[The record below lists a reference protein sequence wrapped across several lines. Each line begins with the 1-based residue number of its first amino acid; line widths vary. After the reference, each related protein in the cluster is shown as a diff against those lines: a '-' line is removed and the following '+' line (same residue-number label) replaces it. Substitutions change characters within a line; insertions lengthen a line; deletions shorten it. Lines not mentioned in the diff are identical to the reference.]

1 MIPYQMNL
9 KKSKKVY
16 NLEYIEKI
24 FKIIPLSFII
34 ILSFFSIVLTYIIL
48 ESKQDRDIDLLRQ
61 KQILH
66 NEFDKKEKLTN
77 FSTLINK
84 RANNELSRL
93 SKRLQ
98 EHTYKIIGTLDT
110 SIKKDRIDNII
121 EFLQDYEES
130 HDINIVLFEK
140 SALDIIYGHDKI
152 VFLSELIFGKYEKKY
167 KDIVLQYIYS
177 QGRYNLQE
185 WKNDLT
191 GALKLSFFD
200 TLKIDG
206 KSYYLGAFSKT
217 ENIRFITKNL
227 LIEEIDLLKKSNDYS
242 IWFLDLITKMTYNFK
257 NKNLYDSV
265 NVLLTDN
272 KNEKKYQVLNHFDI
286 NEDMNNDFDNF
297 ILYNSKYKLV
307 IAVDY
312 KENINFNSRDITSKY
327 NNLFLTIVTYIIL
340 IATVLV
346 LFSLVFSNFT
356 KNILDR
362 YNRKLNLRT
371 ASLTHWKNRFELAII
386 ASNDG
391 LWDIDFTDNK
401 IYFSNKWLEI
411 AGYEKGEIDSF
422 SDWFN
427 LIYKDE
433 KTKVEQM
440 FEEIFAN
447 KREDFFC
454 EYRLKT
460 KNDGFK
466 WILARGKLFTDSKTN
481 KKRMLMMSM
490 DIDKNKR
497 MKKELLDVELLVED
511 GKIVIFKLFN
521 DENLSVKYIS
531 NSIKNYGYTKQHF
544 ENNEMNFLD
553 LIYKEDIN
561 IVKVAFNAAINNN
574 LSDFTFVCRALNAA
588 NEIRWINCR
597 TLILKGHAGNV
608 VSFYGYINDITKIK
622 VSEQELK
629 LKVEEELSKNRDKD
643 RLLIQQSKL
652 AAMGEMLGNIAHQW
666 RQPLNNVSLILQ
678 FLKDNYQNEN
688 ANLAMIN
695 KYFDKSFTQIEY
707 MSQTIDDFRNFY
719 KPSKAMS
726 EFKISDSLDSTLE
739 IIRAQLQNEN
749 IELIIDIEDTTI
761 RTFENELKQSFLN
774 ILNNAQDAIHQKKS
788 KEKFDAYIKITTK
801 TKESNLIIYIENNGG
816 EIKVETISKIFEPY
830 FTTKFE
836 TQGTGIGLYMTKS
849 IIETNMNGRISVENI
864 SGGVCFKI
872 SLPLN
877 MDKKA

>member
-1 MIPYQMNL
+1 MNF

-16 NLEYIEKI
+16 DLEYIEKI

-34 ILSFFSIVLTYIIL
+34 ILSLFSIVLTYIIL
-48 ESKQDRDIDLLRQ
+48 EAKQSRAIDLLIQ
-61 KQILH
+61 KEILH

-77 FSTLINK
+77 FSTSINK
-84 RANNELSRL
+84 SVNIELTKL
-93 SKRLQ
+93 SKRLE

-110 SIKKDRIDNII
+110 SIKKDKIDNVIG
-121 EFLQDYEES
+121 FLEDYENS
-130 HDINIVLFEK
+130 HDINIVLFEN
-140 SALDIIYGHDKI
+140 SNLNIIYGDEKI
-152 VFLSELIFGKYEKKY
+152 AFLSKLIFGKDEKGY
-167 KDIVLQYIYS
+167 KKIVLQYISS

-200 TLKIDG
+200 TLEIDG
-206 KSYYLGAFSKT
+206 KSYSIGAFSQT

-227 LIEEIDLLKKSNDYS
+227 ILEKIDSLKKSKDYS

-257 NKNLYDSV
+257 DKNLYDSV
-265 NVLLTDN
+265 NVLLSDN
-272 KNEKKYQVLNHFDI
+272 SEEKKYHVLKYFDK
-286 NEDMNNDFDNF
+286 NEDMNHYFDNF
-297 ILYNSKYKLV
+297 ILYNSKYKFI
-307 IAVDY
+307 IAIDD
-312 KENINFNSRDITSKY
+312 KEKTNFNSKDIISKY
-327 NNLFLTIVTYIIL
+327 NNLFFTIVTYTIL
-340 IATVLV
+340 IATILV
-346 LFSLVFSNFT
+346 LSSLIFSNFT

-362 YNRKLNLRT
+362 YNKKLHLRT

-391 LWDIDFTDNK
+391 LWDIDFDDNK
-401 IYFSNKWLEI
+401 IYFSSKWLEI
-411 AGYEKGEIDSF
+411 AGYEKGEIESF

-433 KTKVEQM
+433 QAKVELM

-466 WILARGKLFTDSKTN
+466 WILARGKLFTDTKTN
-481 KKRMLMMSM
+481 KRRMLMMSM

-521 DENLSVKYIS
+521 DENLNVKYIS
-531 NSIKNYGYTKQHF
+531 NSIKNYGYTKQNF
-544 ENNEMNFLD
+544 ENNEMSFLD

-561 IVKVAFNAAINNN
+561 IVRVAMKAAINNN
-574 LSDFTFVCRALNAA
+574 FSDFTFVCRAINAA
-588 NEIRWINCR
+588 NEIRWISCR
-597 TLILKGHAGNV
+597 TLILKNHSGNV
-608 VSFYGYINDITKIK
+608 ANFYGYINDITKIK
-622 VSEQELK
+622 VSEEELK
-629 LKVEEELSKNRDKD
+629 LKIEEELAKNRDKD

-678 FLKDNYQNEN
+678 FLKDNYQNEKVK
-688 ANLAMIN
+688 LSMIN

-719 KPSKAMS
+719 KPSKSMT
-726 EFKISDSLDSTLE
+726 EFKISNSLDSTLE
-739 IIRAQLQNEN
+739 IIKAQLQNEN
-749 IELIIDIEDTTI
+749 IKLIMDIEDVVI
-761 RTFENELKQSFLN
+761 KTFENELKQSFLN
-774 ILNNAQDAIHQKKS
+774 IFNNAQDAIHQKK
-788 KEKFDAYIKITTK
+788 KNEKFDAYIKITTK
-801 TKESNLIIYIENNGG
+801 IEKENLLIYIENNGG
-816 EIKVETISKIFEPY
+816 EIDEETISKIFEPY

-849 IIETNMNGRISVENI
+849 IIETNMNGRISVDNI
-864 SGGVCFKI
+864 SNGVCFKI
-872 SLPLN
+872 SLPLKIE
-877 MDKKA
+877 KKA